1 VAAVQRWVHNAKS
14 GFTQTD
20 LLDLMLLSRGFD
32 TGGCRPAV
40 PVHCMHIQVSE
51 DFSVPTVCLWL
62 YRALP
67 DVISTPDLLGP
78 LLDHGD
84 SFVLIQNGVGI
95 EKELRHKL
103 PTATIISG
111 CSWADATIVE
121 KGRSL
126 THRGRVSHLPR
137 RTGIA

>member
-1 VAAVQRWVHNAKS
+1 
-14 GFTQTD
+14 
-20 LLDLMLLSRGFD
+20 
-32 TGGCRPAV
+32 
-40 PVHCMHIQVSE
+40 MHIQVSE

-62 YRALP
+62 YRTLP